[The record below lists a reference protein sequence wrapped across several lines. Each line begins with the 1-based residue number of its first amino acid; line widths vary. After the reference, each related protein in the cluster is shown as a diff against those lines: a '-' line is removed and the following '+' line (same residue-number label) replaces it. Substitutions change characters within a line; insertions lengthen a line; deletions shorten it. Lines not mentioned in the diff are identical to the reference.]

1 METTKITRQK
11 MYEIIADQIKN
22 QIMNGALKPGERL
35 PTSKELS
42 ERYQVGR
49 STVREALSALEVM
62 GFIET
67 RQGEGSTVK
76 IFKPEDVGMPDFQSF
91 LVSKETIFELMEAR
105 RSLEVSNAGLA
116 AEKRTEEDLKKLQEN
131 LNRMELSIINEEDTE
146 KWDMDFHILLGQAT
160 HNSIMVRLLET
171 ISDPMNKAMKEIRRI
186 TFDSPVLSKKVLDEH
201 RRIFQAIA
209 NQDSKLAQ
217 QMMTEH
223 LAHFEKEMK
232 NYYQS

>member
-1 METTKITRQK
+1 
-11 MYEIIADQIKN
+11 MYEIIAEQIKN
-22 QIMNGALKPGERL
+22 QIMSGALKPGERL

-76 IFKPEDVGMPDFQSF
+76 IFKSEDVGMPDFQSF

-131 LNRMELSIINEEDTE
+131 LNLMELSIINEEDTE

-186 TFDSPVLSKKVLDEH
+186 TFDSPVLSKKVLEEH
-201 RRIFQAIA
+201 RRIYQAIA
-209 NQDSKLAQ
+209 DQDPILAQ
-217 QMMTEH
+217 QMMAEH
-223 LAHFEKEMK
+223 LAHFEQEMR
-232 NYYQS
+232 NHYQS